1 MKKTLTIMAGLVLAS
16 GLAIAQQAGP
26 GPGEQNPDPPKAP
39 PKDAPKAWSNQYSH
53 SYAGQ
58 SAAGGGGQVQ
68 NRFGKT
74 EVPADVQ
81 QMVKNFQQ
89 ERTKLM
95 NQLKT
100 CSDEQRQLVL
110 KEMEQLRT
118 QLREQI
124 CQVREQAREQ
134 AEQMRNRFQNNRD
147 RVLDQGAGAGGRG
160 RDR

>member
-39 PKDAPKAWSNQYSH
+39 PKDAPKAWSNHYSH

-124 CQVREQAREQ
+124 CHSTPASKPRQP
-134 AEQMRNRFQNNRD
+134 
-147 RVLDQGAGAGGRG
+147 GRG
-160 RDR
+160 NTWNHNR